1 MRQKLS
7 RATMKMSTSKGRKE
21 AETKMKS
28 KALKGFIEAAET
40 LANPAIR
47 SWREQ
52 GGIEGDMTLLLQL
65 EDMISKFSQ
74 P

>member
-7 RATMKMSTSKGRKE
+7 RATMKRITSRGRKE

-47 SWREQ
+47 SWRKQ
-52 GGIEGDMTLLLQL
+52 GA
-65 EDMISKFSQ
+65 
-74 P
+74 